1 MKQAAAD
8 IVALRTQH
16 QQLQIF
22 EKHAVGLQDALA
34 AGKMEMQKQDAGA
47 PMPSYDSEAQRE
59 EKMYGNRHLRT
70 DGGKQLD
77 SKTGELTDSLRAA
90 VQAEQ
95 QRSQQL
101 ARVEE
106 TSSQMVDASAEFADR
121 AKRLKEKLAMKN
133 DTFSLF

>member
-1 MKQAAAD
+1 
-8 IVALRTQH
+8 
-16 QQLQIF
+16 
-22 EKHAVGLQDALA
+22 
-34 AGKMEMQKQDAGA
+34 
-47 PMPSYDSEAQRE
+47 MPSYDSETQRE

-77 SKTGELTDSLRAA
+77 SKTGQLTDSLKAA

-101 ARVEE
+101 TRIEE
-106 TSSQMVDASAEFADR
+106 TSSQMVNAAAEYADR

-133 DTFSLF
+133 DAGSLF